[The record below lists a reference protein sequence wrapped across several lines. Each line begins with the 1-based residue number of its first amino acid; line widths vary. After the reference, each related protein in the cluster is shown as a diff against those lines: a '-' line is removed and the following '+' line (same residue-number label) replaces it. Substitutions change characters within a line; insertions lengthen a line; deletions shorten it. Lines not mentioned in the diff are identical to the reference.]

1 MMGIRLAKED
11 ELEGLDLTGIT
22 LPFYHLLKNE
32 VSICIAH
39 GESWE
44 VNASRVVNDSV
55 KQSLEEQGTNR
66 EKVEDTCSFELHFTP
81 TNSSHKSIT
90 IPLSTRQT
98 SVDCESEAQFWKQ

>member
-1 MMGIRLAKED
+1 MGIRLAKED

-44 VNASRVVNDSV
+44 VV
-55 KQSLEEQGTNR
+55 KCI
-66 EKVEDTCSFELHFTP
+66 TC
-81 TNSSHKSIT
+81 
-90 IPLSTRQT
+90 
-98 SVDCESEAQFWKQ
+98 C